1 MNVPAKKAETAAAT
15 IEDVLMR
22 GDLAGLTESQ
32 RLDYYKQVCNSLG
45 LNPLTR
51 PFDYL
56 TLNGKLVLYARRDAA
71 DQLRKINGISL
82 KILREQNVDKCFTV
96 HVQATDKTGRIDE
109 DYGVVF
115 FGGGAGEIAANARMK
130 AVTKA
135 KRRVTLSI
143 CGLGFM
149 DETEIPTAREA
160 AADYETG
167 GFEQTGELISSDQL
181 RELIELADKVGA
193 DKRGYVN
200 FLRKRWNMDLQS
212 MAGIPAD
219 RFDDAKAQL
228 QLKAERLD
236 RLESKAPRGDA
247 P

>member
-71 DQLRKINGISL
+71 DQLRKINGISI
-82 KILREQNVDKCFTV
+82 KIVGETISDNLLTV
-96 HVQATDKTGRIDE
+96 HAQATDKTGRTDE
-109 DYGVVF
+109 DFGVVPF
-115 FGGGAGEIAANARMK
+115 PAGAGEIRANLKMK
-130 AVTKA
+130 AITKA

-143 CGLGFM
+143 SGLGFM
-149 DETEIPTAREA
+149 DESEVPDAVPDAR
-160 AADYETG
+160 ADSFAE
-167 GFEQTGELISSDQL
+167 TGELISSDQL

-193 DKRGYVN
+193 DKRSYVN
-200 FLRKRWNMDLQS
+200 FLAKRWNIDVQS

>member
-71 DQLRKINGISL
+71 DQLRKINGISV
-82 KILREQNVDKCFTV
+82 KIVSQRMHDGLLTV
-96 HVQATDKTGRIDE
+96 HVQATDKTGRTDE
-109 DYGVVF
+109 DLGVVPYKS
-115 FGGGAGEIAANARMK
+115 GAAEIQANSVMK

-143 CGLGFM
+143 SGLGFM
-149 DETEIPTAREA
+149 DETEIPSA
-160 AADYETG
+160 AMPAPPSAAP
-167 GFEQTGELISSDQL
+167 TGEVISKAQETEL
-181 RELIELADKVGA
+181 RTLADQVDA
-193 DKRGYVN
+193 DERAY
-200 FLRKRWNMDLQS
+200 LDYLADRWE
-212 MAGIPAD
+212 MALPSLSDIPAAY
-219 RFDDAKAQL
+219 FDDAKKQL
-228 QLKAERLD
+228 QRKAEQID
-236 RLESKAPRGDA
+236 KAEATAPLGDA